1 MKLQYET
8 EYYIVVV
15 SEDGSGYEVVNKET
29 QVSETKTTILPR
41 AIIAADEYDNFFKQ
55 LKKETKVLQKGISPS
70 GLTKGVPS
78 ENIVSILRKD
88 DA

>member
-1 MKLQYET
+1 MKLQYDT
-8 EYYIVVV
+8 EYYYVVV
-15 SEDGSGYEVVNKET
+15 SEDGQGYEVVNKET
-29 QVSETKTTILPR
+29 SVVENKTSILPR

-55 LKKETKVLQKGISPS
+55 LKKETKVLP
-70 GLTKGVPS
+70 KGVPS